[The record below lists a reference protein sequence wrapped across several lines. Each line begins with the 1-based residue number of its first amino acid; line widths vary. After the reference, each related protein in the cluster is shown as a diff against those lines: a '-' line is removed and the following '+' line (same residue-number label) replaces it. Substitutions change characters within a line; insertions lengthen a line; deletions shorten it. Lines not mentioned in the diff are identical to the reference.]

1 MPDTSFS
8 FRALR
13 EHIRKYFWIYLVGI
27 ALCLVG
33 TSLLWTT
40 TRPRPQNYEEVIVY
54 LADGFSNPAPLKD
67 VADDML
73 ARNQPYDDTLKS
85 VQFQSLMSTEGDYNS
100 STLLVT
106 RLAVGEADAFIAC
119 QPAMDAL
126 VTSQALLPLDD
137 YVAAGWPGDYGLE
150 PFYAELVDEDTGERT
165 RFLAGL
171 RVDSLTALSELGV
184 IMPEGATL
192 CVTANGG
199 NVETTM
205 KAVEFML
212 EDLTEAAH
220 AGTEAA

>member
-27 ALCLVG
+27 ALSLVG

-40 TRPRPQNYEEVIVY
+40 TRPRLENYEEVIVF
-54 LADGFSNPAPLKD
+54 LADGFSNPEPLHD
-67 VADDML
+67 VAEDML
-73 ARNQPYDDTLKS
+73 ARTQPFDDTLKS
-85 VQFQSLMSTEGDYNS
+85 VEFQSLMFNEDDYNS
-100 STLLVT
+100 NMLLVT
-106 RLAVGEADAFIAC
+106 RLAVGEADAFIAGKA
-119 QPAMDAL
+119 AMEAL
-126 VTSQALLPLDD
+126 VPSEALLPLDD

-150 PFYAELVDEDTGERT
+150 PYYAELVDEESGKTT

-171 RVDSLTALSELGV
+171 RVDSLTVLAERGV
-184 IMPEGATL
+184 ILPEGACL

-205 KAVEFML
+205 KAIEFML
-212 EDLTEAAH
+212 EDLTEASH